1 MVEPPPRTGSLSAA
15 VNPRT
20 TGILFLVAAALGL
33 GVWLSN
39 RHEGAKKQA
48 EEQAKRLFGD
58 LKAEQVD
65 WIELTTQDG
74 KPARFERRE
83 GAWRVV
89 QPVDAPADASQVDG
103 LASSL
108 AGITSEAVIE
118 EAQAPEVYGLGDS
131 ARVVKF
137 GAAGAEHVLRVGK
150 KTPVGSDSYVATG
163 DGKVYTV
170 ATFHTTGFDHPLDD
184 LRERRPIRFDRESIE
199 RIELSW
205 QGGAVTLAKKDGAWR
220 LVAPLDTAADDE
232 TVETLLSD
240 LAFLRGSGFIDVP
253 PPDKEVGLDAPQYRV
268 VLLAKPA
275 KPDEPAPRSELAIG
289 GVLDG
294 ATRAARGSERALYKV
309 PNDRFAKLPKTVV
322 AFRKKDLAKFAAS
335 DAQRFELVFDD
346 ESAAAQGQSHAVTLT
361 GERKDAGWTTSP
373 DPMAAGSAA
382 RLVAEL
388 ARLKAV
394 DIAAEEVGANEEAG
408 LGLAPPRV
416 AIRVF
421 GAPPAGGGEAP
432 VLADVRLGVQKGD
445 RIFASVPGRKIVYQI
460 DAALAEHVPV
470 SLEAFRN
477 RFVSKEQPGAPAAAP
492 QAAAGEAEPGPEA
505 SEPADAGEQQGTDEP

>member
-1 MVEPPPRTGSLSAA
+1 

-39 RHEGAKKQA
+39 RHEGEKKRA

-58 LKAEQVD
+58 LKPEQVD
-65 WIELTTQDG
+65 WIELTTSDG
-74 KPARFERRE
+74 KSARLERRE

-103 LASSL
+103 IASSL
-108 AGITSEAVIE
+108 AGMTSEAVIE
-118 EAQAPEVYGLGDS
+118 EAQAPQVYGLGDT
-131 ARVVKF
+131 ARTVKF
-137 GAAGAEHVLRVGK
+137 GAAGAEHALQIGK
-150 KTPVGSDSYVATG
+150 KTPVGSDSYAATG

-170 ATFHTTGFDHPLDD
+170 ATFHTTGFEHALDD

-199 RIELSW
+199 RIEVTW
-205 QGGAVTLAKKDGAWR
+205 QGGGATVAKKDGAWR
-220 LVAPLDTAADDE
+220 LVAPIDTTADEE

-240 LAFLRGSGFIDVP
+240 LAFLRGSGFIDTP
-253 PPDKEVGLDAPQYRV
+253 PPDAEVGLDAPQYHV
-268 VLLAKPA
+268 VLIGKPA
-275 KPDEPAPRSELAIG
+275 KPGDTAPRTELAIG

-294 ATRAARGSERALYKV
+294 NTRAARGAERSIYKI

-322 AFRKKDLAKFAAS
+322 AFRQKELAKFAAS

-346 ESAAAQGQSHAVTLT
+346 ESAAAKGQSRAFTLT
-361 GERKDAGWTTSP
+361 GDRKDAGWTTSP

-394 DIAAEEVGANEEAG
+394 DIAAEEMGPHEEAG
-408 LGLAPPRV
+408 IGLAPPRV

-421 GAPPAGGGEAP
+421 GAAPAGGGDAP
-432 VLADVRLGVQKGD
+432 VLAEVHLGNQQGE
-445 RIFASVPGRKIVYQI
+445 RIFASVPGRKIVYQL
-460 DAALAEHVPV
+460 DGALAEHVPI
-470 SLEAFRN
+470 SLDAFHN
-477 RFVSKEQPGAPAAAP
+477 RFVSKEQPGQPAAP
-492 QAAAGEAEPGPEA
+492 PPAAGDVEPGPDA
-505 SEPADAGEQQGTDEP
+505 SAPADAGEQQGTDEP

>member
-1 MVEPPPRTGSLSAA
+1 

-33 GVWLSN
+33 AVWLSN
-39 RHEGAKKQA
+39 RHEGEKKTA

-65 WIELTTQDG
+65 WIELTTADG
-74 KPARFERRE
+74 RPVRLERRE

-89 QPVDAPADASQVDG
+89 QPVEAPADASQVDG
-103 LASSL
+103 IASSL
-108 AGITSEAVIE
+108 AGLSSEAVVE
-118 EAQAPEVYGLGDS
+118 GAQSPEVYGLGDS
-131 ARVVKF
+131 AKVVKF
-137 GAAGAEHVLRVGK
+137 GAAGAEHALRVGK
-150 KTPVGSDSYVATG
+150 KTPVGSNSYVSTG

-170 ATFHTTGFDHPLDD
+170 ATFHTNGLDHPLDD
-184 LRERRPIRFDRESIE
+184 LRERRPLRFDRESIE

-205 QGGAVTLAKKDGAWR
+205 QGGGATLAKKDGAWR

-240 LAFLRGSGFIDVP
+240 LLFLRGSGFVDVP
-253 PPDKEVGLDAPQYRV
+253 PPDAQVGLDAPQYRV
-268 VLLAKPA
+268 VLLGKPA
-275 KPDEPAPRSELAIG
+275 KPGEAAPRSELAIG

-294 ATRAARGSERALYKV
+294 ATRAARGAERALYKI
-309 PNDRFAKLPKTVV
+309 PNDRFDKLPKTVV
-322 AFRKKDLAKFAAS
+322 AFRQKELAKFVAT
-335 DAQRFELVFDD
+335 DAQRFELVFED
-346 ESAAAQGQSHAVTLT
+346 EAAAAKGQSAAVTLT
-361 GERKDAGWTTSP
+361 GERKDTGWSTSP

-394 DIAAEEVGANEEAG
+394 DIVAEEVGAREEAG

-432 VLADVRLGVQKGD
+432 VLAEVHLGAQKGD
-445 RIFASVPGRKIVYQI
+445 RVFASVPGRKIVYQI
-460 DAALAEHVPV
+460 DGSLAEHIPV
-470 SLEAFRN
+470 SLDAFRN
-477 RFVSKEQPGAPAAAP
+477 RFVSKEQPGQPGAPP
-492 QAAAGEAEPGPEA
+492 AAAGETGPGANAPDL